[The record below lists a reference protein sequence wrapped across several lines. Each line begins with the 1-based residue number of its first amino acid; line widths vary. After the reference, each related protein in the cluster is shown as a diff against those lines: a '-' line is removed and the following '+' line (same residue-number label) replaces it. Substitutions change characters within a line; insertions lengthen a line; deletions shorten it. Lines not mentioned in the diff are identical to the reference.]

1 MLRLVCTLVA
11 LDVVG
16 RMKLLTRFDVF
27 DAMPFKFVSFEFVFA
42 IGFDNVELFD
52 SETELRNAGLCGDIG
67 GVIDELD
74 VFLYD

>member
-1 MLRLVCTLVA
+1 MLRLVCTFVA

-16 RMKLLTRFDVF
+16 RIKLLTRFDVF
-27 DAMPFKFVSFEFVFA
+27 DAMPFKLVSFEFDFP
-42 IGFDNVELFD
+42 IGFDNVEPCD